1 MGWPTDD
8 LQTTDLDSGSDTPPR
23 AMFLRLFQRVQAIIA
38 ARGQADG
45 VCELDANT
53 RVPNAR
59 IGRAMANG
67 VASLDSNARVPASQ
81 LPALWDV
88 GDIKF
93 SSGTSAPTGWLV
105 CDGSILASG
114 TKPALR
120 THLGSRFALSTDPA
134 GTVRLPDARR
144 AALIG
149 SGGAGTAVVGATVG
163 SRGGAETHT
172 QSISE
177 MPSHAHGLKQNTVNH
192 TAGTNDSFI
201 SSGGNN
207 SSTGFNGSG
216 NPFNIMQPSLVVL
229 VLIKT

>member
-1 MGWPTDD
+1 MSWPTDD

-23 AMFLRLFQRVQAIIA
+23 AMFLRLFQRVKAIIA

-59 IGRAMANG
+59 IGRGLANG
-67 VASLDSNARVPASQ
+67 VASLDSSVRVPASQ
-81 LPALWDV
+81 LPSLWDV

-105 CDGSILASG
+105 CTGAILAPG
-114 TKPALR
+114 TYPALR
-120 THLGSRFALSTDPA
+120 AHLGSRFKYSSDPA
-134 GTVRLPDARR
+134 GTVRLPNARR

-163 SRGGAETHT
+163 SRGGAETHRQT
-172 QSISE
+172 INE
-177 MPSHAHGLKQNTVNH
+177 MPRHRHAYPRGTGDSAQIGASGVNYGNRNTSYV
-192 TAGTNDSFI
+192 
-201 SSGGNN
+201 GG
-207 SSTGFNGSG
+207 GQ
-216 NPFNIMQPSLVVL
+216 PFNIMQPSLVVL